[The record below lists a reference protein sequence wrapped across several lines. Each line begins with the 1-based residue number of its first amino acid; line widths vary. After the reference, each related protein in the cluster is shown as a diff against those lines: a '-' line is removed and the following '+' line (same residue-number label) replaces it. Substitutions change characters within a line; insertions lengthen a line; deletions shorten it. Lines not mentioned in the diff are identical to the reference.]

1 MLMAGG
7 WGHFA
12 VFDLENY
19 VIDYESGPEIQE
31 FPMLSYS

>member
-12 VFDLENY
+12 VFDFGNY
-19 VIDYESGPEIQE
+19 VIDYESGPEI
-31 FPMLSYS
+31 